1 MHDTS
6 THPDAISSKAIS
18 ASLPTQSTPLEERD
32 VESAAKVARVQ
43 EAEIPGE
50 PPVAADKGELPQLL
64 RWPVWRPLLAI
75 LLFSL
80 LIRIF
85 EIDLKVAGMCYDSV
99 RGEWPLERAE
109 PWLWFYRNGTYP
121 PLLVGLTG
129 AVIAIFGSRL
139 FPSMDLQKLS
149 QTRRSG
155 AFLALLLLIGPGIL
169 VNASL
174 KSLWGRP
181 RPLQCQEFGGEM
193 KFLQVGEWAKRSF
206 PNSSFPSGHAAVAF
220 FLMGL
225 GFVISPRRP
234 WLRRGCF
241 IGGMAYGLAMG
252 LTRVLQGGHFLS
264 DVLWAGA
271 IVYFVGVALD
281 RFLIQPE

>member
-1 MHDTS
+1 MNDTS
-6 THPDAISSKAIS
+6 THTDAISSEPIRV
-18 ASLPTQSTPLEERD
+18 SLPTPSKSCEERG
-32 VESAAKVARVQ
+32 VESVAKVAWVQ
-43 EAEIPGE
+43 GAGTPGE
-50 PPVAADKGELPQLL
+50 SPLAADKDELRQLSC
-64 RWPVWRPLLAI
+64 WPIWQPLLAI

-85 EIDLKVAGMCYDSV
+85 EIDQKVAGMCYDSV
-99 RGEWPLERAE
+99 RGEWPFERAQ

-121 PLLVGLTG
+121 PLLVGFAG
-129 AVIAIFGSRL
+129 AVVAIFGSRL
-139 FPSMDLQKLS
+139 FPSWDMRKLS

-193 KFLQVGEWAKRSF
+193 KFLPVGEWAKRSF

>member
-1 MHDTS
+1 MNDTS
-6 THPDAISSKAIS
+6 IHTDAISSEPIKV
-18 ASLPTQSTPLEERD
+18 SLPTQSTSLEKLD
-32 VESAAKVARVQ
+32 VQIVARVPPVHG
-43 EAEIPGE
+43 AGSPGE
-50 PPVAADKGELPQLL
+50 QPVADDHDDLPRPG
-64 RWPVWRPLLAI
+64 RWPVWRPLFVMLG
-75 LLFSL
+75 LSL

-85 EIDLKVAGMCYDSV
+85 EIDQKVAGMCYDSV

-121 PLLVGLTG
+121 PLLVGLAG
-129 AVIAIFGSRL
+129 AAVAIFGSRL
-139 FPSMDLQKLS
+139 FPSMDLQKLRR
-149 QTRRSG
+149 TRRCG

-193 KFLQVGEWAKRSF
+193 KFLPVGEWAKRSF
-206 PNSSFPSGHAAVAF
+206 PNSSFPSGHASVAF

-252 LTRVLQGGHFLS
+252 FTRVLQGGHFLS

-271 IVYFVGVALD
+271 IVYFVGTALEP
-281 RFLIQPE
+281 FLIQHE

>member
-1 MHDTS
+1 MHDTTTQPAAHAS
-6 THPDAISSKAIS
+6 EPVSG
-18 ASLPTQSTPLEERD
+18 SLPLQSTPFENRD
-32 VESAAKVARVQ
+32 VENVAKVARAHV
-43 EAEIPGE
+43 EGIPGA
-50 PPVAADKGELPQLL
+50 PPVAADKDELPQLL

-75 LLFSL
+75 LLLSL

-85 EIDLKVAGMCYDSV
+85 EIDQKVAGMCYDSV
-99 RGEWPLERAE
+99 RGEWPFERAE

-121 PLLVGLTG
+121 PLVVGLAG
-129 AVIAIFGSRL
+129 AVVAIFGSRL

-149 QTRRSG
+149 QTRRGG
-155 AFLALLLLIGPGIL
+155 AFLALLLLIGPGLL

-193 KFLQVGEWAKRSF
+193 KFLPVGEWAQRSF

-225 GFVISPRRP
+225 GFVISPHRP

-241 IGGMAYGLAMG
+241 IGGMAYGMAMG
-252 LTRVLQGGHFLS
+252 FTRVLQGGHFLS

>member
-1 MHDTS
+1 MNDTS
-6 THPDAISSKAIS
+6 THTDAISSEPIS
-18 ASLPTQSTPLEERD
+18 VSLPTQSTSLRELD
-32 VESAAKVARVQ
+32 VLRVAKVPSVHGAGS
-43 EAEIPGE
+43 PGE
-50 PPVAADKGELPQLL
+50 PPVVANHDELPRSG
-64 RWPVWRPLLAI
+64 RWPVWRPLLAV
-75 LLFSL
+75 LGLSL

-121 PLLVGLTG
+121 PLLVGLAG
-129 AVIAIFGSRL
+129 AAVAIFGSRL
-139 FPSMDLQKLS
+139 FPSMDLQKLN
-149 QTRRSG
+149 QTRRCG

-181 RPLQCQEFGGEM
+181 RPPQCQEFGGEM
-193 KFLQVGEWAKRSF
+193 KFLPVGEWAKRSF
-206 PNSSFPSGHAAVAF
+206 PNSSFPSGHASVAF

-241 IGGMAYGLAMG
+241 IGGMVYGMAMG
-252 LTRVLQGGHFLS
+252 FTRVLQGGHFLS

-271 IVYFVGVALD
+271 IVYFVGAALE
-281 RFLIQPE
+281 RFLIQHE